1 MFVHVLVSAAGKYRE
16 FHQLYSDRKFR
27 AAGEL
32 LVSLLH
38 SNIVP
43 RRLASCACRHTILPS
58 NLYTSCSLWQVLADP
73 PD

>member
-43 RRLASCACRHTILPS
+43 RRLASCACRHTIPALQFVHLLFPVAGS
-58 NLYTSCSLWQVLADP
+58 G
-73 PD
+73 